1 MSDFQLCNVC
11 QQPGTFDNALEV
23 KQIPSNIR
31 KFKDQKFTVWRC
43 SSCRCLHSKE
53 LVDLNYY
60 YENYVIG
67 KEDLNY
73 FFRCVY
79 NNRLRLL
86 RKCGLKKDSKL
97 LDYGCNQGLFLSF
110 LNQLGYENVFGY
122 DPYVSKY
129 SDQKVLSKK
138 YDFITTYDVIEHVDE
153 PRDFLTQLVSC
164 LEKGGLLIL
173 GTPNADEIKLSDPG
187 SPELHQPYHRHI
199 LSEKALINLASSQ
212 GLEVVEFSKRAY
224 WDTLYPMLNTR
235 LLWTYIYQTENVIDV
250 LQEPLR
256 LKMLLTSPLLI
267 FYSFAG
273 YFCRMPGSM
282 TVVFRK

>member
-1 MSDFQLCNVC
+1 MILNFA
-11 QQPGTFDNALEV
+11 TFDNALEV

-43 SSCRCLHSKE
+43 SSCRSLHSKE

-60 YENYVIG
+60 YENYIIG
-67 KEDLNY
+67 KQGLNY

-79 NNRLRLL
+79 YNRLKLL
-86 RKCGLKKDSKL
+86 RKYGFGKKHKL
-97 LDYGCNQGLFLSF
+97 LDFGCNQGLFLSF

-122 DPYVSKY
+122 DPYVPKY

-153 PRDFLTQLVSC
+153 PRIFLTQLISC
-164 LEKGGLLIL
+164 LEKDGLLIL
-173 GTPNADEIKLSDPG
+173 GTPNADEIKLSSPEA
-187 SPELHQPYHRHI
+187 PELHQPYHRHI
-199 LSEKALINLASSQ
+199 LSEKALMNLALSQ
-212 GLEVVEFSKRAY
+212 GLEVVEFSKRWY
-224 WDTLYPMLNTR
+224 VDTLYPLVNTR
-235 LLWTYIYQTENVIDV
+235 FLWTYLQQSENVIDV

-256 LKMLLTSPLLI
+256 WQILLTSPLLI

-273 YFCRMPGSM
+273 YFFRMPGNM
-282 TVVFRK
+282 TVVFRCN